1 MRWDPKSGEG
11 PAHFCSWFDS
21 IATFIDD
28 TVVPFFS
35 GASTDAVTQAAVD
48 SGSTSI
54 PDSVFTASTSAAG
67 AAAPSAAPSLLDQF
81 GNVDTNVTSPFGTST
96 SAGAGASSPFGAIG
110 STGGNALTN
119 TTGAAPVGSPSWW
132 ESFTH
137 PTLGQAVGLSGAG
150 NLIGGVGGAF
160 ASNAAAGVQASAA
173 RLASDRALQAG
184 TTAQGLL
191 EPFRQLGVGAVPQLQ
206 ALTGTNPGGNPLTA
220 ALTKPFNPSDLTNT
234 PGYKFTLQQGL
245 QGTENGYA
253 SQGLARSGAA
263 LKGAATFA
271 TGLADTTYNQQLTN
285 YLTQN
290 RQIYDMLSGQVSTGE
305 NAAAGAGNLGV
316 GAASASNN
324 FLTSGAAATAGGI
337 VGGANSL
344 SGAGNSLGQNALL
357 FNILNQNQTLTNS
370 LARANGGTAQVAKG
384 TSVG

>member
-11 PAHFCSWFDS
+11 PQQFCSWFD
-21 IATFIDD
+21 AVVEFVDN

-35 GASTDAVTQAAVD
+35 GASTDAVTQTALD
-48 SGSTSI
+48 SGSTTL
-54 PDSVFTASTSAAG
+54 PDSVFTAASAV
-67 AAAPSAAPSLLDQF
+67 PSAGPGLADQF
-81 GNVDTNVTSPFGTST
+81 GNVDTNVTSGAATRFGGAA
-96 SAGAGASSPFGAIG
+96 AGSSPFAALG

-132 ESFTH
+132 DSFTN
-137 PTLGQAVGLSGAG
+137 PSLGQAVGLSGAG
-150 NLIGGVGGAF
+150 NLIGGVAGAIG
-160 ASNAAAGVQASAA
+160 ANSAAGVQASAA

-220 ALTKPFNPSDLTNT
+220 ALTAPFNPKDLTNT

-271 TGLADTTYNQQLTN
+271 TGLADTTYNQQLQN

-324 FLTSGAAATAGGI
+324 FLTSGSAATAGGI
-337 VGGANSL
+337 VGSTNAL
-344 SGAGNSLGQNALL
+344 TGAGNSLGQNALL

-370 LARANGGTAQVAKG
+370 LARANGGTSQVAKG